1 MPKVL
6 HRIGVRWQWRPF
18 KYREFIVMFKKLVID
33 DLGFVTL
40 HVILLE
46 TAIGRWVQCGHKD
59 INMVSNNIQAD
70 CGF

>member
-1 MPKVL
+1 
-6 HRIGVRWQWRPF
+6 
-18 KYREFIVMFKKLVID
+18 MFKKLVID

-46 TAIGRWVQCGHKD
+46 AAIERWVQCGHKG
-59 INMVSNNIQAD
+59 INMVSNNTQAD